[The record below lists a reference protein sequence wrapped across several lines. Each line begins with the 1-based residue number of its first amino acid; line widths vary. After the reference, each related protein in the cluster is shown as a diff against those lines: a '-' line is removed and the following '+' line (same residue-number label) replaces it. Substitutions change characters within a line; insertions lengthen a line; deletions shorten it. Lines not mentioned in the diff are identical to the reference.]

1 MHDHV
6 VTGDRRIVEA
16 WSRSRLPFEPRGSAL
31 DLRAEIRSGVAAL
44 EPGGVLHCTYGSAN
58 RRPCDVENVLLYN
71 VGMSAF
77 RPLTGDGIVFERS
90 YDVPA
95 HPTGAT
101 FAHHYRYV
109 VGAPIIFEH
118 WKESTVVARWR
129 AEAPRHGADKPAGWW
144 AGAIAGVSCEND
156 ALGDVAVFG
165 LRIRV
170 GTGRVSIASS
180 LKPMLDGFIAALHH
194 DPDPSPLAVERLAAH
209 LNLSSPAV
217 NEMLLGEGHSPLGA
231 RTIVRPYRENV
242 QWNPADDRC
251 VACAVLMD
259 DQLEPSMIEGELLA
273 VHLGRP

>member
-16 WSRSRLPFEPRGSAL
+16 WSRTRLPFEPRGPAL
-31 DLRAEIRSGVAAL
+31 DLRAEIRSGLDAL
-44 EPGGVLHCTYGSAN
+44 EPGGVLHCTYSSAN
-58 RRPCDVENVLLYN
+58 RDRCDAENVLLYN
-71 VGMSAF
+71 VGMRPF
-77 RPLTGDGIVFERS
+77 RSLTGEGIVFERS

-109 VGAPIIFEH
+109 VGAPIAFEH
-118 WKESTVVARWR
+118 WNESTVVARWR
-129 AEAPRHGADKPAGWW
+129 AEAPRRCADKPAGWW
-144 AGAIAGVSCEND
+144 AGAVAGVSREND
-156 ALGDVAVFG
+156 ALGDAAVFG

-194 DPDPSPLAVERLAAH
+194 DPDPSPIAVERLAAH

-217 NEMLLGEGHSPLGA
+217 SEMLRGEGRSPLGA
-231 RTIVRPYRENV
+231 RIIVRPYRENV
-242 QWNPADDRC
+242 QWNPADDLC
-251 VACAVLMD
+251 VACAVLTD
-259 DQLEPSMIEGELLA
+259 DQLEPNMIEGELLA
-273 VHLGRP
+273 VHPGGP